1 MPMSRELLTNLFETC
16 RRENRAALLP
26 YMTVG
31 LPSPEESVRLFVAM
45 AEAGADGFEV
55 GIPYADPL
63 MDGPT
68 IQAAGDAAL
77 AAGSSVDVGLDLL
90 AEIVAET
97 GKPCVV
103 MTYVNPILR
112 MGIAAFADR
121 VTDAGASAVIVA
133 DLPVDEAEPFTSA
146 FDKRGI
152 GLVLFVAPTTT
163 ERRLARVVK
172 ANPPFVYGVAE
183 LGVTGVRS
191 TASSHIASL
200 VAMVRRQSEVPV
212 VAGVGIST
220 PDQARAAARVAD
232 GVIVGSALVR
242 RVLIA
247 DDVSEAEGR
256 LRAAVRDL
264 SRAVRPEQTD

>member
-1 MPMSRELLTNLFETC
+1 MSRQLLTELFDTC
-16 RRENRAALLP
+16 RREQRAALMP

-31 LPSPEESVRLFVAM
+31 LPSPQESVRLFVAM

-68 IQAAGDAAL
+68 IQAAGERAL
-77 AAGSSVDVGLDLL
+77 AAGSGVEVGLDLL

-112 MGIAAFADR
+112 MGIEAFGDR
-121 VTDAGASAVIVA
+121 VAGAGAAGVIVA
-133 DLPVDEAEPFTSA
+133 DLPVDEADPFRKA
-146 FDKRGI
+146 FTDRGI

-163 ERRLARVVK
+163 EQRLSRVVK
-172 ANPPFVYGVAE
+172 ADPPFVYGIAE

-191 TASSHIASL
+191 TASSHIESL
-200 VAMVRRQSEVPV
+200 VSRVRKLSQVPV

-220 PDQARAAARVAD
+220 PDQARAAASQAD
-232 GVIVGSALVR
+232 GVIVGSALVK
-242 RVLIA
+242 RVLVAA
-247 DDVSEAEGR
+247 DIGEAEDA
-256 LRAAVRDL
+256 LRAAVSDL
-264 SRAVRPEQTD
+264 ARAVRRPKSD